1 MVVLAGGICPLDFV
15 RDFVNRIAWGP
26 DHLPVD
32 RRDVPVDLLALTNAG
47 RREMEEL
54 ASKSFEI
61 CSVNG
66 SFESPGVDRSGVEAC
81 GKRMAD

>member
-47 RREMEEL
+47 QREIGIL
-54 ASKSFEI
+54 ASKSLKT
-61 CSVNG
+61 
-66 SFESPGVDRSGVEAC
+66 P
-81 GKRMAD
+81 